1 VILEKVVQEKTRAD
15 RTYKESLLRSQ
26 LAWRELALS
35 IYNLKRPV
43 CIIFEGWDAA
53 GKGGAIKRLTEKLDP
68 RGFTVVPVKAPEGAE
83 KTHHYLWR
91 FWGKIPKQG
100 KIAIFDR
107 SWYGRVLVERV
118 EGFCAEDAW
127 KRAYREIREFERQMA
142 DFGTILCKFF
152 IHITEEEQL
161 RRFKEREASP
171 IKQWKI
177 TDEDWRN
184 RARWSDYVAAAEEML
199 EKTSTPYAPWTVVA
213 GNDKAHTRIEVLRS
227 VVRTVRAAV
236 KPAARGRD

>member
-1 VILEKVVQEKTRAD
+1 MILDKVRQDVEMAD
-15 RTYKESLLRSQ
+15 RAYKEELLKLQ
-26 LAWRELALS
+26 LAWRELALT
-35 IYNLKRPV
+35 IYDLKRPV
-43 CIIFEGWDAA
+43 CIVFEGWDAA

-68 RGFTVVPVKAPEGAE
+68 RGFAVVQVKAPEGAE
-83 KTHHYLWR
+83 KNHHYLWR
-91 FWGKIPKQG
+91 FWVKIPKQG

-118 EGFCAEDAW
+118 EGFCGEEDW

-161 RRFKEREASP
+161 RRFKEREANP
-171 IKQWKI
+171 IKQWKL
-177 TDEDWRN
+177 TGEDWRN

-199 EKTSTPYAPWTVVA
+199 EKTSTPYAPWTVLA
-213 GNDKAHTRIEVLRS
+213 GNNKQHARVEAL
-227 VVRTVRAAV
+227 RTVVKAV
-236 KPAARGRD
+236 HSAVRH